1 MDDVRP
7 GIGWARVPG
16 VPKVPSGAAGAGAP
30 TVPRPRRAPHSES
43 RPHPTGGGVVGTY
56 VHAYD
61 PFPQPYPSQIPSM
74 RPAQDVTAGPSPT
87 PIYDA
92 LYSEYRR
99 SFRTLP
105 GDRSGEEELTFRAFG
120 TAVSTGV
127 YGNGQGHRYTS
138 TYPTAWSAQHSS
150 PTHTQPALPPGPR
163 RGF

>member
-1 MDDVRP
+1 M
-7 GIGWARVPG
+7 
-16 VPKVPSGAAGAGAP
+16 
-30 TVPRPRRAPHSES
+30 
-43 RPHPTGGGVVGTY
+43 
-56 VHAYD
+56 HAYD
-61 PFPQPYPSQIPSM
+61 PFLQPYPSQIPSM
-74 RPAQDVTAGPSPT
+74 RPAQDVSAGASPT

-127 YGNGQGHRYTS
+127 YGHGQGHRYGTS
-138 TYPTAWSAQHSS
+138 SYPTAWSAQYPST
-150 PTHTQPALPPGPR
+150 PTQVALPPGPR